1 MAYIRDK
8 DTGAN
13 QLLLNIQLRNDD
25 KWYVQ
30 LFESFIDAEID
41 TKPYLMDG
49 KVKLHSTG
57 PYPTYDKAAYAARE
71 AIIAAGID
79 SLC

>member
-1 MAYIRDK
+1 MAYLRDE

-13 QLLLNIQLRNDD
+13 QLLMNIQLRNDD

-30 LFESFIDAEID
+30 LFESFIEAEID
-41 TKPYLMDG
+41 TKPYLMNG
-49 KVKLHSTG
+49 KVRLHSTG
-57 PYPTYDKAAYAARE
+57 PYSTYDKAAAVARE
-71 AIIAAGID
+71 AIIAAGVD

>member
-1 MAYIRDK
+1 MAYLRDK
-8 DTGAN
+8 SPGAN
-13 QLLLNIQLRNDD
+13 QMVMTIQLRADD

-30 LFESFIDAEID
+30 LYEQFIEAEID
-41 TKPYLMDG
+41 TKPYLLDG

-57 PYPTYDKAAYAARE
+57 PYPNYDKAAEVARE